1 MDSVHSTSFSI
12 SGVAQKGMVDLAA
25 FDAIL
30 NQHKGQFPRK

>member
-1 MDSVHSTSFSI
+1 MDSVHSTSLSI
-12 SGVAQKGMVDLAA
+12 SGVAQIGMVDLAA